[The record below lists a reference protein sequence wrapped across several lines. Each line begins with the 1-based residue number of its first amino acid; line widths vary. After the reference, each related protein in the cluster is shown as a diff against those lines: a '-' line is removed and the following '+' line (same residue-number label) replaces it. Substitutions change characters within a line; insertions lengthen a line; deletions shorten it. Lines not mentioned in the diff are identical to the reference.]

1 MWRRAIVAKAAK
13 VSRKGQDNRIVRY
26 LKATRSELRKVI
38 WPTRDETIN
47 LTIIVLIVTIGM
59 SLFLGVLDFLFS
71 QAFELI
77 IR

>member
-1 MWRRAIVAKAAK
+1 MAKAAK
-13 VSRKGQDNRIVRY
+13 VSRKDQENRVVRY
-26 LKATRSELRKVI
+26 VKATRSELRKVV

-59 SLFLGVLDFLFS
+59 SAFLGIIDFLFTR
-71 QAFELI
+71 AFELI

>member
-1 MWRRAIVAKAAK
+1 MAKAAK
-13 VSRKGQDNRIVRY
+13 VSRKEQENRVVRY
-26 LKATRSELRKVI
+26 IKATRSELRKVV
-38 WPTRDETIN
+38 WPTRDETVN

-59 SLFLGVLDFLFS
+59 SVFLGILDFLFA